1 MNKLPELCKQGMRVA
16 TCVNLRK
23 RTTKSTIVKMM
34 TAKTIQ
40 AAIAPV
46 HEVDIPSSRSAAE
59 THVEQFDFTGSQVVV
74 FITSVV
80 VNASVVVIIRSSLI

>member
-1 MNKLPELCKQGMRVA
+1 MNKLPKLCKQRMLVA
-16 TCVNLRK
+16 TFVNLRK
-23 RTTKSTIVKMM
+23 RTTKNTIMM

-59 THVEQFDFTGSQVVV
+59 TQFDFTGSQVVV

>member
-1 MNKLPELCKQGMRVA
+1 MQSTKKLLEFRTQGTLIA
-16 TCVNLRK
+16 TCVNLRT
-23 RTTKSTIVKMM
+23 RTTKSTIMM

-46 HEVDIPSSRSAAE
+46 HEADIPSSAAE
-59 THVEQFDFTGSQVVV
+59 TNVEQFDFTGSQVVV

>member
-1 MNKLPELCKQGMRVA
+1 MNKLPELCKQGMLVA
-16 TCVNLRK
+16 TFVNLRK
-23 RTTKSTIVKMM
+23 RTTKNTIMM

>member
-1 MNKLPELCKQGMRVA
+1 MNKLPELCKQGMLVA
-16 TCVNLRK
+16 TFVNLRK
-23 RTTKSTIVKMM
+23 RTTKNTIMM

-59 THVEQFDFTGSQVVV
+59 TQFDFTGSQVVV

>member
-1 MNKLPELCKQGMRVA
+1 MNKLPKLCKQRMLVA
-16 TCVNLRK
+16 TFVNLRK
-23 RTTKSTIVKMM
+23 RTTKNTIMM

>member
-1 MNKLPELCKQGMRVA
+1 
-16 TCVNLRK
+16 
-23 RTTKSTIVKMM
+23 MM

-46 HEVDIPSSRSAAE
+46 HEVDITSSAAE
-59 THVEQFDFTGSQVVV
+59 TNVEQFDFTGSQVVV